1 MEASMVMRYVAHIFF
16 GTT

>member
-1 MEASMVMRYVAHIFF
+1 MEASMVVRYVAHILL